1 VKEWNWATYWP
12 RASSYQTVDREV
24 SSKGLMEARLDW
36 YFWDSPL
43 RSRRRSGSVRPT
55 GYSPTESYRSTIPT
69 LSARQRRT
77 QLNVPQTETNETRTN
92 DPKEN
97 EQNQCADVPFPVT
110 ALQKHPHCG
119 LKKTRKTKTASYISP
134 GPFKKHS
141 PSGFPTEANLKSP
154 LLRKFLYYEQ
164 LPVDIGAS

>member
-1 VKEWNWATYWP
+1 MKEWNWATYWP

-110 ALQKHPHCG
+110 ALQKHPHCS
-119 LKKTRKTKTASYISP
+119 LKKLEKPKQRLIFPLDPSKNIPHQDSRRKQIWSHLFFGSSYTTNSCL
-134 GPFKKHS
+134 S
-141 PSGFPTEANLKSP
+141 T
-154 LLRKFLYYEQ
+154 
-164 LPVDIGAS
+164 